1 MDNAIRTIAFTV
13 TENGIEPSAPQ
24 YAGVQ
29 GDHNAARVA
38 FTLAFAQ
45 SDPEYRYRIE
55 YVDGAGAFD
64 TTDLLTP
71 SGGVVSCLLPCAWT
85 SSGGTS
91 EIRLVVS
98 LLDETNQ
105 EELIVY
111 SLAGR
116 LKFDTREDGGAVIQ
130 DTLSQGLSGLI
141 AEAGEATDAAGTAAS
156 AANLAA
162 SGANA
167 AAGAA
172 NTAADLANTAA
183 SYANDMGVYAANAGQ
198 YAGGK
203 ADEASTAASAA
214 NTAAQNAQAVGDDLA
229 EKRDSGYFTG
239 PQGQKGEQGLQGN
252 TGPQGPIGPQGPKGD
267 KGDTGATGPQGPK
280 GDTGPQGPQG
290 LKGDTGP
297 KGEDGTGVTILG
309 SYATESALRQ
319 EHPTGN
325 LGDSY
330 LVDGDL
336 YVWSQT
342 ESDWKNVGTIQGPK
356 GDTGATGADGVSVTH
371 SWSGTS
377 LTVTSASGTSSADLK
392 GPQGDIG
399 DPGPQGPKG
408 DKGDTGPQGPNVV
421 DSATATTLLGLLKG
435 DGSNIAEAVPGL
447 DFDRVETVSNWD
459 LATTPWVL
467 YTSGPTATNAP
478 PVSGG
483 FPICGWC
490 MVAESL
496 NLDPT
501 YYQIVLSRDMSSA
514 DSEPLFLYT
523 RHGYAGISEPVWYAW
538 KKFNPFTDADKAL
551 LATVEDKLPAMP
563 MDYTINA
570 GGANNNYAEVHAY
583 TTYTNML
590 RTVNG
595 TNISARN
602 SLIPYASESCNLGT
616 SAIKWN
622 NVYASNVYQNGYR
635 AWDSSSLPYETWT
648 WTPKFTFAL
657 DSDTVSGTGGAKGQC
672 VRIGKLVYCNFYIW
686 VSSPFTAGSTSTSN
700 WVYIS
705 DLPFTCTESVSV
717 SIPYYTN
724 ANANSYLYLYG
735 SIEANT
741 KRFMLRG
748 ANNGGFQNYTRAM
761 LAGKTDVRLSGSF
774 CYQTA

>member
-1 MDNAIRTIAFTV
+1 MAEYIIGNV
-13 TENGIEPSAPQ
+13 MGPQ
-24 YAGVQ
+24 GPQ
-29 GDHNAARVA
+29 GK
-38 FTLAFAQ
+38 TG
-45 SDPEYRYRIE
+45 PT
-55 YVDGAGAFD
+55 G
-64 TTDLLTP
+64 P
-71 SGGVVSCLLPCAWT
+71 
-85 SSGGTS
+85 
-91 EIRLVVS
+91 
-98 LLDETNQ
+98 
-105 EELIVY
+105 
-111 SLAGR
+111 
-116 LKFDTREDGGAVIQ
+116 
-130 DTLSQGLSGLI
+130 
-141 AEAGEATDAAGTAAS
+141 
-156 AANLAA
+156 
-162 SGANA
+162 
-167 AAGAA
+167 
-172 NTAADLANTAA
+172 
-183 SYANDMGVYAANAGQ
+183 
-198 YAGGK
+198 
-203 ADEASTAASAA
+203 
-214 NTAAQNAQAVGDDLA
+214 
-229 EKRDSGYFTG
+229 TG
-239 PQGQKGEQGLQGN
+239 PQGLQGE
-252 TGPQGPIGPQGPKGD
+252 IGPQGPKGD
-267 KGDTGATGPQGPK
+267 RGDAGPAGVQGPQGETGPAGPTGPQGPK
-280 GDTGPQGPQG
+280 GDTG
-290 LKGDTGP
+290 DTGP
-297 KGEDGTGVTILG
+297 AGRTATIEIGTVETGSPGTPAAVTNSG
-309 SYATESALRQ
+309 SVNDAVL
-319 EHPTGN
+319 N
-325 LGDSY
+325 F
-330 LVDGDL
+330 
-336 YVWSQT
+336 
-342 ESDWKNVGTIQGPK
+342 TIPQGQ
-356 GDTGATGADGVSVTH
+356 TGA
-371 SWSGTS
+371 
-377 LTVTSASGTSSADLK
+377 
-392 GPQGDIG
+392 QGE
-399 DPGPQGPKG
+399 KG
-408 DKGDTGPQGPNVV
+408 DKGEPGPAGSQGPQGPNVV

-435 DGSNIAEAVPGL
+435 DGSNIVEAVPGL
-447 DFDRVETVSNWD
+447 DFDRVETVSDWD
-459 LATTPWVL
+459 LATNPWVL
-467 YTSGPTATNAP
+467 YTSSPTAANAP

-602 SLIPYASESCNLGT
+602 SLIPYASESCNLGA

-635 AWDSSSLPYETWT
+635 AWDLSTLPYETWT